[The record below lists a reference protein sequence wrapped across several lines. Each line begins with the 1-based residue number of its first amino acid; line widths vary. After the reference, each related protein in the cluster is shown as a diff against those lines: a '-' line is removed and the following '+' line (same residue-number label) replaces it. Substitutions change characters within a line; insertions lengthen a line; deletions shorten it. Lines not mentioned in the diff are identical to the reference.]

1 MRYHSLVIDAE
12 SLPNDLIPIAWTT
25 SLRTLSFLESDRPAA
40 MNGFLWGRPHE
51 LCTIDVLDNINA
63 RVINYTDDLDC
74 KKVLMGVMHST
85 RPHYGLQV
93 SCAFAFL
100 IHCSFDNDF
109 VI

>member
-40 MNGFLWGRPHE
+40 MNGSLWGRPRE
-51 LCTIDVLDNINA
+51 LCTIDLLDNIDA
-63 RVINYTDDLDC
+63 RSVNYTDDLHC

-93 SCAFAFL
+93 SCALAVL
-100 IHCSFDNDF
+100 IHFSFDNGF
-109 VI
+109 II